1 MTRGWKSDYKA
12 ENKAFFD
19 AFATFTQPF
28 MSLKPGFPLNIFF
41 CLLVGGNVC
50 ESQNARIDSLKK
62 VADAAKDTN
71 AVNSLNLLSISGWQT
86 GGYKQALQLAEKAKK
101 LAEALKFEKGVAIA
115 MDNLGTT
122 NWYLGN
128 YPEALKNHLAS
139 LSIKEKQND
148 KGGIAVCY
156 NNIAIVYLYQEN
168 FPEALKQYNAALKIF
183 EEKCGEGTGNK
194 DKRCLKGIAATYN
207 NIGNTYYYAGKPQE
221 AVRWFLRSLKIR
233 EEIGD
238 KQDIA
243 ASYNNLANLYE
254 ENGNYEEAVRNY
266 NAALKLMEEMG
277 DKDAI
282 AGFYINMGSFFTRVK
297 KYKDADLYLNKALG
311 MAKDIGSL
319 IEMKECYS
327 DLAILDSARG
337 NYKGALDWY
346 KLFITTR
353 DSLVNEENT
362 KKTVRLEMTHEFEK
376 KENEARLE
384 QEKKDA
390 LAAAE
395 KRKQRII
402 LLAISGFGL
411 LVLGF
416 AIFAYRSFLQKKK
429 ANQEISMQKYLI
441 EEKQKEILDSIH
453 YAKRIQTAL
462 IPSEWYIAKQLKRM
476 TENG

>member
-1 MTRGWKSDYKA
+1 MR
-12 ENKAFFD
+12 
-19 AFATFTQPF
+19 
-28 MSLKPGFPLNIFF
+28 LKPGLLLNIFF
-41 CLLVGGNVC
+41 FLFVGGNVC
-50 ESQNARIDSLKK
+50 ESQTARIDSLKK
-62 VADAAKDTN
+62 VADKAKDTN
-71 AVNSLNLLSISGWQT
+71 AVNALNLLSISNWQT
-86 GGYKQALQLAEKAKK
+86 GGYKPALELAEKAKK
-101 LAEALKFEKGVAIA
+101 LGEELKFERGISIA
-115 MDNLGTT
+115 LDNLGTT

-128 YPEALKNHLAS
+128 YPEALKHHLAS
-139 LSIKEKQND
+139 LRIKEKLYDRN
-148 KGGIAVCY
+148 GIAVCY

-168 FPEALKQYNAALKIF
+168 FPEALKQYQAALKIF
-183 EEKCGEGTGNK
+183 EERCGEGTGNK
-194 DKRCLKGIAATYN
+194 DKKCLKGIAATLN
-207 NIGNTYYYAGKPQE
+207 NIGNTYYYEGKP
-221 AVRWFLRSLKIR
+221 AVAVNYYLRSLRIR

-243 ASYNNLANLYE
+243 ASYNNLAIFYE

-266 NAALKLMEEMG
+266 NLALKLMEEMG

-282 AGFYINMGSFFTRVK
+282 AGFYINMGSFFTRIK
-297 KYKDADLYLNKALG
+297 KYRDADMYLNKALG

-337 NYKGALDWY
+337 NYKGALNWY

-353 DSLVNEENT
+353 DSLVNEEKT

-402 LLAISGFGL
+402 LGAISGFGL

-416 AIFAYRSFLQKKK
+416 AIFAYRSFVQKKK
-429 ANQEISMQKYLI
+429 ANVEITRQKHLI
-441 EEKQKEILDSIH
+441 EEKQKEVLDSIY
-453 YAKRIQTAL
+453 YARRIQTAL
-462 IPSEWYIAKQLKRM
+462 MPREKYISRILAKLKI
-476 TENG
+476 